1 MTMEN
6 KIYAYGEDNN
16 VNLKLVIAIHRTLQK
31 DEKTLN
37 EQLSK
42 YELTIAQFG
51 VLEAL
56 YHKGPL
62 RICEIIEKTLS
73 TSGNMTVVI
82 KNLQKSKHIIKE
94 RDPED
99 GRAFIVN
106 LTEKGHSIIAELF
119 PEHLGALAEAF
130 SNLEISEKYE
140 LLKLLKKLNGL
151 V

>member
-1 MTMEN
+1 ME
-6 KIYAYGEDNN
+6 KKTHAYGEVND

-31 DEKTLN
+31 DEKALN

-42 YELTIAQFG
+42 YGLTTAQFG

-82 KNLQKSKHIIKE
+82 KNLQKSEHIVKE

-99 GRAFIVN
+99 GRAFIVK
-106 LTEKGHSIIAELF
+106 LTEKGYSIISELF
-119 PEHLGALAEAF
+119 PEHLDVLADGF
-130 SNLEISEKYE
+130 SNLEVAEKRE
-140 LLKLLKKLNGL
+140 LLMLLKKLNGL

>member
-1 MTMEN
+1 ME
-6 KIYAYGEDNN
+6 KKTHAYGEVND
-16 VNLKLVIAIHRTLQK
+16 VNLKLVIAIHRTMQK
-31 DEKTLN
+31 DEKALN

-42 YELTIAQFG
+42 YGLTTAQFG

-82 KNLQKSKHIIKE
+82 KNLQKSEHIVKE
-94 RDPED
+94 RDAED
-99 GRAFIVN
+99 GRAFMVK

-119 PEHLGALAEAF
+119 PEHLDVLADGF
-130 SNLEISEKYE
+130 SNLEVAEKRE
-140 LLKLLKKLNGL
+140 LLMLLKKLNGL

>member
-1 MTMEN
+1 MKKKTFD
-6 KIYAYGEDNN
+6 YGEVNEM
-16 VNLKLVIAIHRTLQK
+16 NLKLVIAIHRTLQK
-31 DEKTLN
+31 DEKVLN
-37 EQLSK
+37 EHLAK

-82 KNLQKSKHIIKE
+82 RNLQKSEHIVKE

-99 GRAFIVN
+99 GRAFIVK
-106 LTEKGHSIIAELF
+106 LTSKGYSIISEIF
-119 PEHLGALAEAF
+119 PKHLDMLEEAF
-130 SNLEISEKYE
+130 SNLELDEKHN
-140 LLKLLKKLNGL
+140 LLKTLKKLNGVL
-151 V
+151 